1 MFSSS
6 GLAGSLTL
14 CIDFSKWVRAKES
27 KSVGKWNVML
37 TRPSLLKKAR
47 QIERVP
53 FSLQICLLQLQWR
66 SLRSHCLALHL
77 HRILPQDWAL
87 FPSTTIPEYPES
99 RTVVRSLKQR
109 GKAFLLFTHQ
119 TLKGGGEV
127 YCRCYGDYILS
138 TQKGG
143 LLMDKI
149 FFLSSLWENT

>member
-1 MFSSS
+1 M
-6 GLAGSLTL
+6 GEGRRIHE
-14 CIDFSKWVRAKES
+14 CWEMKC
-27 KSVGKWNVML
+27 VML

-47 QIERVP
+47 QIECVP

-87 FPSTTIPEYPES
+87 FPSTTIPEYLES

-109 GKAFLLFTHQ
+109 GKAFLLFTHR

-127 YCRCYGDYILS
+127 YCCCCGDYILS

-149 FFLSSLWENT
+149 FFSFQFMRKYLRLYNLTMWPRTDKF